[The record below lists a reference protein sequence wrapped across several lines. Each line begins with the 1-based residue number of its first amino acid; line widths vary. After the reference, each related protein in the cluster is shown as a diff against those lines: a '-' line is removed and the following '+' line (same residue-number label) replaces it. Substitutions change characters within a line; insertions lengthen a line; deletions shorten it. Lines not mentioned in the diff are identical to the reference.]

1 MQILRR
7 SLSVVRLVLAWF
19 ILTLGMAVAA
29 PIVQPQSTMVICSEG
44 GSKMIMVDDDGN
56 QVVDGGHSALD
67 CPLCLPVAVP
77 PACESLRL
85 PVAPPM
91 ACARHPFVSAHIA
104 ALVGAPLPAR
114 GPPLHS

>member
-1 MQILRR
+1 MRTLRR

-19 ILTLGMAVAA
+19 VLALGVAVAA
-29 PIVQPQSTMVICSEG
+29 PIVQPQSTMLICAQG
-44 GSKMIMVDDDGN
+44 GSKMIVVDADGN
-56 QVVDGGHSALD
+56 LVADGGHANLD
-67 CPLCLPVAVP
+67 CPLCLPVALP
-77 PACESLRL
+77 PAFETIRL

-91 ACARHPFVSAHIA
+91 ACAQHSFVSAHIA

>member
-1 MQILRR
+1 MQNLRR

-19 ILTLGMAVAA
+19 VLTLGMAVAA
-29 PIVQPQSTMVICSEG
+29 PIVQPQSTMMICSEG

-56 QVVDGGHSALD
+56 RVVDGGHSALD
-67 CPLCLPVAVP
+67 CPLCLPVALP
-77 PACESLRL
+77 PAFDGLHL

-91 ACARHPFVSAHIA
+91 VCAQHPFVSAHIA
-104 ALVGAPLPAR
+104 SVAGAPLPAR